1 MAAVAAGMRCVGVGS
16 TMPAERLRD
25 AGAAA
30 VVASLDWSIPDVRG
44 FFE

>member
-1 MAAVAAGMRCVGVGS
+1 MAAVAAGMRCVGVGT
-16 TMPAERLRD
+16 TMSAERLRG